1 MEMVTPY
8 NLKLGKRSKSEV
20 LHEKN
25 YHVSTTLLLME
36 PYLIISSPD
45 SRDYTNN
52 KIWNDMMKSMKSAE
66 KQQILLYLQ

>member
-1 MEMVTPY
+1 MEMIAPY

-25 YHVSTTLLLME
+25 YHVSTTLMLME
-36 PYLIISSPD
+36 PYLTKLSPD

-52 KIWNDMMKSMKSAE
+52 KIWNDMTKSMKSTE
-66 KQQILLYLQ
+66 K

>member
-20 LHEKN
+20 PHEKD

-36 PYLIISSPD
+36 TYLIKSLPD
-45 SRDYTNN
+45 SQDYTIN
-52 KIWNDMMKSMKSAE
+52 KIWNDMTKSIKSTE
-66 KQQILLYLQ
+66 K